1 MSTPGG
7 MTLKEEISLREKFQS
22 NKELN
27 AFTFPIGIKT
37 PLEIGQENGDSLF
50 KMHYKLEN
58 QIADNLKNLILTR
71 KGERIGFYDF
81 GTDIHK
87 TYSAELSENDLT
99 DFVMKEI
106 SAAVSKYMPAINLK
120 NLYSNQL
127 KEEEFEQSVRDS
139 EAIFTN
145 VEESLRDKKAN
156 DFYKGLEN
164 ITINKSSIKK
174 NNDLEVVYKIIVEYN
189 IPAEITD
196 QSQTLELFLRTS
208 R

>member
-87 TYSAELSENDLT
+87 TYTAELSENDLT
-99 DFVMKEI
+99 DFVMKETDWKI
-106 SAAVSKYMPAINLK
+106 SLQTHKYMNL
-120 NLYSNQL
+120 
-127 KEEEFEQSVRDS
+127 
-139 EAIFTN
+139 
-145 VEESLRDKKAN
+145 
-156 DFYKGLEN
+156 
-164 ITINKSSIKK
+164 
-174 NNDLEVVYKIIVEYN
+174 
-189 IPAEITD
+189 P
-196 QSQTLELFLRTS
+196 
-208 R
+208 